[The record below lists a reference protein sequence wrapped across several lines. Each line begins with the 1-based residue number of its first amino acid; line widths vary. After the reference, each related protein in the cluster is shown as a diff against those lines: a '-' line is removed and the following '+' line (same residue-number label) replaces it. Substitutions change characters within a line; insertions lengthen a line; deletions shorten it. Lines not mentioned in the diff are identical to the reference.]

1 MVPLQNN
8 LILVRHLVLLQETA
22 IAPQSK
28 QGSLLHLHTFL
39 PQLTD
44 LGQTSLSGYYRK
56 QELVITTKLYVHK
69 LVALDLSLQRTDI
82 MCMLC

>member
-1 MVPLQNN
+1 MRTYRMVPLQNN

-56 QELVITTKLYVHK
+56 QELVITTKFVCTQTGCFRPQF
-69 LVALDLSLQRTDI
+69 AEN
-82 MCMLC
+82 